1 MLVQVG
7 SAKHVAIGTD
17 LDGGVGKYEIP
28 EEIVT
33 AADLSK
39 FAEALLALDSIM
51 DIPAALAR
59 PREPDRV
66 PV

>member
-1 MLVQVG
+1 MMPLFARYG
-7 SAKHVAIGTD
+7 S
-17 LDGGVGKYEIP
+17 DGLRRDIDRYGP
-28 EEIVT
+28 
-33 AADLSK
+33 L